1 MNDLIE
7 RNYKATVKRGQ
18 ITNKTTVKDFI
29 SKLKE
34 EIKELED
41 SFDEAE
47 NSYDCF
53 EVVDCFLVCAS
64 AIYHHNLKSA
74 VEKKVLINEHRASEP
89 MPLDEAIKVMEAH
102 EKWRKGGDG
111 AQTVPAILTRATA
124 VLLSCARAQEN
135 EEKLYP

>member
-7 RNYKATVKRGQ
+7 RNYKATRKRGQ

-29 SKLKE
+29 VKLKE

-64 AIYHHNLKSA
+64 MIRHHDLFSA
-74 VEKKVLINEHRASEP
+74 VEKKVLINERRASDV
-89 MPLDEAIKVMEAH
+89 MPLDEAIKIMEAH
-102 EKWRKGGDG
+102 EKWRKGGEG
-111 AQTVPAILTRATA
+111 EQTIQAILTRATET
-124 VLLSCARAQEN
+124 LLSFARGKEN
-135 EEKLYP
+135 DKNL